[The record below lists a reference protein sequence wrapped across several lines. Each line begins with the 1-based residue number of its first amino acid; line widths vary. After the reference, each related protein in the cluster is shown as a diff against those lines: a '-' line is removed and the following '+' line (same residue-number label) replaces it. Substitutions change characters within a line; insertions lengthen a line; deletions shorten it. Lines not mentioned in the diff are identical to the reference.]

1 MRRRWKRWEKVREE
15 DGGLLQKAWRK
26 PDRPLRR
33 DSQRRGTSM
42 RRKWRR
48 KDGGRQNRGKR
59 KVRRFSETAALHPVV
74 SPGGEKYTV
83 SAPAYSFGH
92 TACTLSLRAPQS
104 MPSCI
109 SRIYLLKSFLKKLVL
124 FSLLLSPQLVAN
136 ARRRSFCFWF
146 RRRGTSTFTVRYR
159 FPRIR
164 G

>member
-1 MRRRWKRWEKVREE
+1 MRRSRKRWEKVRGKTAACCKMTGENLIGRCGGIVNGWGQACGGSGEE
-15 DGGLLQKAWRK
+15 RTMG
-26 PDRPLRR
+26 DRI
-33 DSQRRGTSM
+33 G
-42 RRKWRR
+42 
-48 KDGGRQNRGKR
+48 GKR
-59 KVRRFSETAALHPVV
+59 KVRRFCQTAALHPVV